1 MSRYI
6 SVLGLAARSC
16 FLKGLAIMV
25 VSVLL
30 SGLLLYLLPEGVE
43 RESYMDENGV
53 VQWIYEAYDLS
64 EIPDVSRAAAPLAVG
79 FGLLCTVMA
88 RTGGGKGA
96 KTAYT
101 VGRLRVKPGTV
112 RRLWTGYYFM
122 MLVLYWAMA
131 AAMLYGVM
139 RYRVGLAAESMDIG
153 PQSLVLAF
161 YGSNLLHHI
170 LPISD
175 FFAWIGGIVGLLACA
190 VGCMDVAQKEWTG
203 QVGGPLMGIAVALTL
218 GSFWVPMEGSR
229 ILVGIVIG
237 EMVVIGA
244 ALISWSGGD
253 TCEEAVDDWRA

>member
-64 EIPDVSRAAAPLAVG
+64 EIPEVSRAAAPLAVG

-175 FFAWIGGIVGLLACA
+175 FFAWIGGIVGLFACA
-190 VGCMDVAQKEWTG
+190 VGCMDEHIGQVEGAAHGGQGCRDGAAFHRDDKRPDRAGGQEGRTAAAQKFLHPG
-203 QVGGPLMGIAVALTL
+203 CLPL
-218 GSFWVPMEGSR
+218 
-229 ILVGIVIG
+229 
-237 EMVVIGA
+237 
-244 ALISWSGGD
+244 
-253 TCEEAVDDWRA
+253 

>member
-1 MSRYI
+1 
-6 SVLGLAARSC
+6 
-16 FLKGLAIMV
+16 
-25 VSVLL
+25 
-30 SGLLLYLLPEGVE
+30 
-43 RESYMDENGV
+43 
-53 VQWIYEAYDLS
+53 
-64 EIPDVSRAAAPLAVG
+64 
-79 FGLLCTVMA
+79 MA

-153 PQSLVLAF
+153 PQSMVLAF

-229 ILVGIVIG
+229 ILVGIVMG

>member
-64 EIPDVSRAAAPLAVG
+64 EMPEVSRAAAPLAVG

-112 RRLWTGYYFM
+112 RLLWTGYYFM

-131 AAMLYGVM
+131 AAMLYG
-139 RYRVGLAAESMDIG
+139 
-153 PQSLVLAF
+153 
-161 YGSNLLHHI
+161 
-170 LPISD
+170 
-175 FFAWIGGIVGLLACA
+175 
-190 VGCMDVAQKEWTG
+190 
-203 QVGGPLMGIAVALTL
+203 
-218 GSFWVPMEGSR
+218 
-229 ILVGIVIG
+229 
-237 EMVVIGA
+237 EMVVIWA
-244 ALISWSGGD
+244 ALISWPGGD
-253 TCEEAVDDWRA
+253 MCEEAVDDWRA

>member
-64 EIPDVSRAAAPLAVG
+64 EIPEVSRAAAPLAVG

-175 FFAWIGGIVGLLACA
+175 FFRMDRGRCGPFGLRRGVHGCSSEGMDGAGRRTPYGHCRGADPGKLLGADGKQPDPGGHCHWG
-190 VGCMDVAQKEWTG
+190 D
-203 QVGGPLMGIAVALTL
+203 GGHMGRTDK
-218 GSFWVPMEGSR
+218 
-229 ILVGIVIG
+229 LV
-237 EMVVIGA
+237 
-244 ALISWSGGD
+244 
-253 TCEEAVDDWRA
+253 RR